1 MSPAALPRN
10 RKPDFIRREAHYR
23 ARVKK
28 RWRYPDGIHSP
39 LRQYHKSRPALP
51 TPGYGRAAALKG
63 KHPSGRK
70 PVLIRRVDDFQHLR
84 PDEGAL
90 IAGTVGRKRR
100 MELIAYAKEKSII
113 VLNVR
118 DLTAGLEA
126 LQQEVR
132 EQKEARK
139 QREQNIRSR
148 KEVKKKE
155 EEKKSAGK
163 KEKPEKPEGKK
174 SSLPAEAGSA
184 GEADEQGESSRTA
197 KEQEREAMEKTL
209 TKRQ

>member
-70 PVLIRRVDDFQHLR
+70 PVLVRRVDDFLHLR

-126 LQQEVR
+126 LQQEVW
-132 EQKEARK
+132 EQKEAKK
-139 QREQNIRSR
+139 QREQTIRSG
-148 KEVKKKE
+148 KEVKKK
-155 EEKKSAGK
+155 G
-163 KEKPEKPEGKK
+163 GKK
-174 SSLPAEAGSA
+174 SSLPAEADSAKAGSA
-184 GEADEQGESSRTA
+184 GEAAEQSESAEHSESRMTA